1 MNLRDHRA
9 DRKASKMDV
18 TTLDTHHLRGVL
30 IGHLGL
36 VGGYPVSTSAMILF
50 VRQHGGFSR
59 LTDEEII
66 ETIVTAAVLRGFP
79 VEFDSR
85 AIATCRR

>member
-1 MNLRDHRA
+1 
-9 DRKASKMDV
+9 MDIA
-18 TTLDTHHLRGVL
+18 TLDIHHLRRAL
-30 IGHLGL
+30 IDRLGPG
-36 VGGYPVSTSAMILF
+36 GGYPVSTSAMILF

-66 ETIVTAAVLRGFP
+66 ATIVTAAVLRGFP